1 MYVYVDAEELVQ
13 ELYEF
18 KTAAHHLTVVV
29 RDRSAIFIFLE
40 VHHKKHTPKRCK
52 HYLQTLHSNT

>member
-18 KTAAHHLTVVV
+18 KTAAHHVTVVNIV
-29 RDRSAIFIFLE
+29 KSIWPSCRIMRKQFEGKSKSTSSAQLI
-40 VHHKKHTPKRCK
+40 
-52 HYLQTLHSNT
+52 Q